1 MKRTLFG
8 SFLVA
13 VAMTVSMPALAQP
26 GDKAR
31 AKEAYDRGLQA
42 HKKGDLKKAAEEFA
56 RADSLAP
63 SPIALQ
69 AALDATIEADDA
81 PLGAELL
88 ERSRREPAPPG
99 LAASITAAHLKF
111 NGRSGMVRVACPK
124 SATACS
130 AKLDDQPVEVDKVV
144 WARTGQ
150 HTVVAQVDGK
160 SHKQQIEVSSD
171 QLVEIPAVK
180 GAAATRPAPEDTT
193 PPPDADSDSP
203 RKRGAF
209 ADGLPPIV
217 FFGAAGLTVA
227 LAGVTTY
234 FAIDTSSQ
242 HSEFE
247 KAGCNQANN
256 APCAGLRA
264 DGESSQSTTNV
275 MLALTGVAAVGTA
288 VIGAAFTNWKGPM
301 FAAHPGGGG
310 ATWRVAF

>member
-1 MKRTLFG
+1 MKRSLFG
-8 SFLVA
+8 CFLVA
-13 VAMTVSMPALAQP
+13 LSMTVSLPALAQAS
-26 GDKAR
+26 DTAR

-56 RADSLAP
+56 RADAYAP

-69 AALDATIEADDA
+69 AALDAAVEADDA

-111 NGRSGMVRVACPK
+111 NGRAGKLRVDCPEG
-124 SATACS
+124 ATCS
-130 AKLDDQPVEVDKVV
+130 AKLEDRAIDVDKIV
-144 WARTGQ
+144 WARTGP
-150 HTVVAQVDGK
+150 HTLVTQVDAK

-171 QLVEIPAVK
+171 QLVEVSAVK
-180 GAAATRPAPEDTT
+180 GGTAKRSTESDDTAAPA
-193 PPPDADSDSP
+193 DADADSP

-209 ADGLPPIV
+209 ADGLPPLV
-217 FFGAAGLTVA
+217 FLGGVGLTVV

-234 FAIDTSSQ
+234 FAVDTSNA
-242 HSEFE
+242 HGEFE
-247 KAGCNQANN
+247 KAGCRQANF
-256 APCAGLRA
+256 APCAGLRS
-264 DGESSQSTTNV
+264 DGESSQSATNV

-288 VIGAAFTNWKGPM
+288 VVGLAFTNWKGPLLS
-301 FAAHPGGGG
+301 AYPGGGG

>member
-1 MKRTLFG
+1 MKRTLLG

-13 VAMTVSMPALAQP
+13 TAMTVSLPALAQP

-42 HKKGDLKKAAEEFA
+42 HKRGDVKKAAEEFA

-111 NGRSGMVRVACPK
+111 NGRTGKVRVACPG
-124 SATACS
+124 SASCS
-130 AKLDDQPVEVDKVV
+130 AKVDDQPIEVDKVV

-171 QLVEIPAVK
+171 QLVEISAVK
-180 GAAATRPAPEDTT
+180 GVAAARAELEDTT

-209 ADGLPPIV
+209 AGGLPPIV

-227 LAGVTTY
+227 VAGVTTY

-247 KAGCNQANN
+247 KAGCNQANF
-256 APCAGLRA
+256 APCAGLRS

-288 VIGAAFTNWKGPM
+288 VIGVAFTNWKGPM
-301 FAAHPGGGG
+301 IAAHPGGGG